1 MMFGDIRKGITGFL
15 SAVLGLG
22 FACAQEVPTPPM
34 PGDEVGEV
42 EPLGGGSREPPFA
55 YTEDI
60 ATYVGY
66 DWVDWNTRIRDWFDA
81 IGERTP
87 LYPPLPKGF
96 SFYLH
101 EGVEVLCPPFVAI
114 AERVEPIEI
123 AGVPTWTAYV
133 SERVA
138 EDGTRSFETLF
149 GTSRCHQIPVSQF
162 FDPKAWSRKWYGEN
176 GALPHWLANESE
188 EAIQTW
194 YDERG
199 RERFGFSVTF
209 VPAGQLEQYKANL
222 AQTEEEERQR
232 QAEQST
238 TEGTPLA
245 PLRFTAIAVNHGE
258 IALSFHNE
266 TGRSLGLLAEHSL
279 SQASW
284 SFLGTVQHEGNR
296 GCAVVA
302 LGEDKDRKTAPHF
315 FRLIDLE
322 MDTDGDRLPDLLET
336 YVYKTDPLKADTS
349 GSGMSDWEKIFVHG
363 LDATTADSDGDG
375 LLDGE
380 EVKAG
385 TSPFR
390 ADTDGDGLTDL
401 EECAPILIRQEEAA
415 KWFESEAWTELYPAG
430 STSVCDNQC
439 FPLPSIDFPVA
450 LSGTFH
456 STLTVDTD
464 GNLVLHEPSS
474 TETVYSLGNNSSMA
488 HCRYKEHAVIA
499 GYWDDLAA
507 SIVNHSKIRYAKVQ
521 DGEDEYLVVEYLNVH
536 PYRNQNEHSI
546 DNRLSFQIAI
556 RKMRQ
561 GESISHVYVNYRE
574 VGKNVRGDSATI
586 GLKCPRWNQVWQYTC
601 NEAGAITSNMTLV
614 LVPGP
619 QTSPLLQDS
628 DGDGIADKE
637 EVFATGYKT
646 NPNYFDTDGDGLG
659 DNEEIKGILIGGN
672 QCFYLNPLNADCDG
686 DDLPDGWEVHH
697 GLNPLAQS
705 AYGDFDGDGLSNM
718 DEYLLGTKPN
728 VADTDNDGL
737 SDGMEVGHV
746 RKIPLVEPQ
755 CQVLGSVFSS
765 STLIDDEVTKITLPK
780 PIVFAGKTY
789 TSLAIDTNGIV
800 YFLSIGQTDDRIDSK
815 HTNHSLLEWNDNEAY
830 LCVAIYWD
838 DLKLPSSVAYGE
850 CVYEGKSCFFVEY
863 GNIRNYHGKGD
874 ACIRLIVPYDAKDT
888 LIVQYPT
895 LSPEFD
901 GSSAT
906 LGALQAGA
914 LFPIQF
920 SHEKK
925 NAISAGE
932 ALQYTLGTLTDPKV
946 ADSDGDGLCDGDEVL
961 QIGSNP
967 LQADSDGDGLTDQ
980 EEAHLYHT
988 NPNEA
993 DSDGDGWA
1001 DDVEV
1006 RLGLPPLDDGTT
1018 NPAASPTGDW
1028 DGDGLSNAQEIELGY
1043 NPSKPDSDGDGLL
1056 DGDEVTR
1063 GTNPLHMDSDGDDL
1077 ADGWEVTYGFDPLE
1091 AEREET
1097 LEADPDNDGLTNL
1110 EESFHGT
1117 NPYCADTDGDGVPD
1131 NEEVEQGTNPI
1142 DPFDKTPPKASQCV
1156 TASFSIYG
1164 DYAAWEMQIQGQGK
1178 GEGSLSDN
1186 RLLKHH
1192 MKEAGEDSCSTFQ
1205 LRQGCSYKVTMQW
1218 LKTIEGQNK
1227 EWYCWSAQVNGMPEQ
1242 KTYDSYNATRK
1253 EGAATIVFG
1262 EGFWAENDDG
1272 LLCEH
1277 THMDEDRGGNVAGA
1291 LSAMVHIPDITSPL
1305 VPDYQRDL
1313 AIDAV
1318 DTQEATNGV
1327 PLNLWINDDDDGRS
1341 QDYAEKDE
1349 DIPGASHFSDA
1360 TNKEVDGVSDLLDFF
1375 PIHIDAQ
1382 ALFAFLEKRKEI
1394 KEAYAKGDLTIR
1406 LSQADNALNLVWTS
1420 LTRAQSGAYLTQNIA
1435 GCGEG
1440 LDKNMLDA
1448 SLCEVTANGI
1458 ELPEKFIELL
1468 RGDPER
1474 GVVLVEGRKR
1484 STAPLVLGL
1493 YHDDDVC
1500 VWKTA
1505 LPLNVLPVEE
1515 MYGRINLRSITTASR
1530 TEATLPHN
1538 PSHPNVLFLHGFNVS
1553 ENAARGWHAEMFKRL
1568 YQSGTEMNFYGV
1580 TWRGDEALTETVGI
1594 PALHYHLNVYNAF
1607 KTAPAL
1613 ASAAAQLPQASQ
1625 TSVLAHSLGNMV
1637 VSEAICSYGFKPD
1650 NTILLNAAI
1659 PAEAFDASLQ
1669 DAEANKTTLVPQ
1681 DWRDYDSR
1689 TYASRW
1695 NELFSP
1701 TEPQSKMKWAGLF
1714 ENIAKQSPKTR
1725 FYNFYSSDDE
1735 VFELRDN
1742 IEDGFLPPQYR
1753 GTLHWELEGWAPW
1766 DLLKSLVPETT
1777 FSRYA
1782 WQKQEFLKG
1791 THAIFGTA
1799 DGGWAFD
1806 LKKVHD
1812 DLNNQD
1818 RWVLRYTPEEANSML
1833 TNATSRLTLKHTPV
1847 FSATP
1852 SMLSPNAGLE
1862 KQRNERYEILAYRIP
1877 ALSPAMGSI
1886 PQLKDGNNEIIF
1898 VPLTVPTVWPRTAPS
1913 HYKDRWLHSDIKN
1926 MAFFYS
1932 FDTVQNLCKAINGN
1946 EVKQ

>member
-1 MMFGDIRKGITGFL
+1 MIWG
-15 SAVLGLG
+15 
-22 FACAQEVPTPPM
+22 
-34 PGDEVGEV
+34 
-42 EPLGGGSREPPFA
+42 REGTEGPSEGATTLPPFA
-55 YTEDI
+55 YTEDV

-66 DWVDWNTRIRDWFDA
+66 DWTGWNMRIRDWFDA

-87 LYPPLPKGF
+87 LYPPLPKGL
-96 SFYLH
+96 SFYIH
-101 EGVEVLCPPFVAI
+101 EGVEELCPPFMAI
-114 AERVEPIEI
+114 AEKVEPIEV

-176 GALPHWLANESE
+176 GVLPRWLANESE

-194 YDERG
+194 YEERG

-222 AQTEEEERQR
+222 ARSEEEERQR
-232 QAEQST
+232 QAEQSA

-266 TGRSLGLLAEHSL
+266 TGHSLGLLAEHSL

-284 SFLGTVQHEGNR
+284 SFLGAVQHEGSR

-302 LGEDKDRKTAPHF
+302 LGEDKDRETAPHF

-336 YVYKTDPLKADTS
+336 YVHKTDPLKADTS

-390 ADTDGDGLTDL
+390 ADTDGDDLTDL
-401 EECAPILIRQEEAA
+401 EECAPILVRQGEAA

-430 STSVCDNQC
+430 SASVCDHQC
-439 FPLPSIDFPVA
+439 FPLPSIDFPIA
-450 LSGTFH
+450 LSGTFY

-507 SIVNHSKIRYAKVQ
+507 SIVNHSKIRYAKVP

-536 PYRNQNEHSI
+536 PYRYQNECSI

-561 GESISHVYVNYRE
+561 GESISHVCFNYRD
-574 VGKNVRGDSATI
+574 VGQNVRGDSATI

-614 LVPGP
+614 FVPGP

-646 NPNYFDTDGDGLG
+646 NPNCFDTDGDGLG

-672 QCFYLNPLNADCDG
+672 QRFYLNPLNADCDG
-686 DDLPDGWEVHH
+686 DGLPDGWEVHH
-697 GLNPLAQS
+697 GLNPLVQS

-746 RKIPLVEPQ
+746 RKTPLVEPQ

-765 STLIDDEVTKITLPK
+765 STLIDDEVDKITLPK
-780 PIVFAGKTY
+780 PIVLTGKTY

-815 HTNHSLLEWNDNEAY
+815 HTNHSLLEWDDNEAY
-830 LCVAIYWD
+830 LCVALYWD

-863 GNIRNYHGKGD
+863 TNVRSYHGNGD

-888 LIVQYPT
+888 LFIQYPT
-895 LSPEFD
+895 LSSEFD

-906 LGALQAGA
+906 LGARQAGA

-925 NAISAGE
+925 NAIFAGE
-932 ALQYTLGTLTDPKV
+932 ALQYTLGTLADPKV

-1001 DDVEV
+1001 DDIEV

-1077 ADGWEVTYGFDPLE
+1077 ADGWEVTYGFDPLK

-1097 LEADPDNDGLTNL
+1097 LEANPDNDGLTNL

-1131 NEEVEQGTNPI
+1131 KEEVEQGTNPI
-1142 DPFDKTPPKASQCV
+1142 DPLDKTPPKASQRV

-1164 DYAAWEMQIQGQGK
+1164 DYAAWEMQVQGQGK

-1205 LRQGCSYKVTMQW
+1205 LA
-1218 LKTIEGQNK
+1218 EG
-1227 EWYCWSAQVNGMPEQ
+1227 V
-1242 KTYDSYNATRK
+1242 
-1253 EGAATIVFG
+1253 
-1262 EGFWAENDDG
+1262 
-1272 LLCEH
+1272 
-1277 THMDEDRGGNVAGA
+1277 
-1291 LSAMVHIPDITSPL
+1291 
-1305 VPDYQRDL
+1305 
-1313 AIDAV
+1313 
-1318 DTQEATNGV
+1318 
-1327 PLNLWINDDDDGRS
+1327 
-1341 QDYAEKDE
+1341 
-1349 DIPGASHFSDA
+1349 
-1360 TNKEVDGVSDLLDFF
+1360 
-1375 PIHIDAQ
+1375 
-1382 ALFAFLEKRKEI
+1382 
-1394 KEAYAKGDLTIR
+1394 LT
-1406 LSQADNALNLVWTS
+1406 
-1420 LTRAQSGAYLTQNIA
+1420 
-1435 GCGEG
+1435 
-1440 LDKNMLDA
+1440 K
-1448 SLCEVTANGI
+1448 
-1458 ELPEKFIELL
+1458 
-1468 RGDPER
+1468 
-1474 GVVLVEGRKR
+1474 
-1484 STAPLVLGL
+1484 
-1493 YHDDDVC
+1493 
-1500 VWKTA
+1500 
-1505 LPLNVLPVEE
+1505 
-1515 MYGRINLRSITTASR
+1515 
-1530 TEATLPHN
+1530 
-1538 PSHPNVLFLHGFNVS
+1538 
-1553 ENAARGWHAEMFKRL
+1553 
-1568 YQSGTEMNFYGV
+1568 
-1580 TWRGDEALTETVGI
+1580 
-1594 PALHYHLNVYNAF
+1594 
-1607 KTAPAL
+1607 
-1613 ASAAAQLPQASQ
+1613 
-1625 TSVLAHSLGNMV
+1625 
-1637 VSEAICSYGFKPD
+1637 
-1650 NTILLNAAI
+1650 
-1659 PAEAFDASLQ
+1659 
-1669 DAEANKTTLVPQ
+1669 
-1681 DWRDYDSR
+1681 
-1689 TYASRW
+1689 
-1695 NELFSP
+1695 
-1701 TEPQSKMKWAGLF
+1701 
-1714 ENIAKQSPKTR
+1714 
-1725 FYNFYSSDDE
+1725 
-1735 VFELRDN
+1735 
-1742 IEDGFLPPQYR
+1742 
-1753 GTLHWELEGWAPW
+1753 
-1766 DLLKSLVPETT
+1766 
-1777 FSRYA
+1777 
-1782 WQKQEFLKG
+1782 
-1791 THAIFGTA
+1791 
-1799 DGGWAFD
+1799 
-1806 LKKVHD
+1806 
-1812 DLNNQD
+1812 
-1818 RWVLRYTPEEANSML
+1818 
-1833 TNATSRLTLKHTPV
+1833 
-1847 FSATP
+1847 
-1852 SMLSPNAGLE
+1852 
-1862 KQRNERYEILAYRIP
+1862 
-1877 ALSPAMGSI
+1877 
-1886 PQLKDGNNEIIF
+1886 
-1898 VPLTVPTVWPRTAPS
+1898 
-1913 HYKDRWLHSDIKN
+1913 
-1926 MAFFYS
+1926 
-1932 FDTVQNLCKAINGN
+1932 
-1946 EVKQ
+1946 